1 MSRRKENTGFVCENC
16 GREVLPVTD
25 GSYRNHCPFCL
36 YSKHIDIEPGDRVGR
51 CGGLMRPV
59 GLIYKSG
66 KGFQL
71 VHRCLKCG
79 EEKVNRVAELSVQ
92 PDDMEELLKLSN

>member
-1 MSRRKENTGFVCENC
+1 MSRRKENTGFICENC

-36 YSKHIDIEPGDRVGR
+36 YSKHVDVVLGDREER
-51 CGGLMRPV
+51 CGGLMKPV

-79 EEKVNRVAELSVQ
+79 EEKVNRVAESSIQ
-92 PDDMEELLKLSN
+92 PDEIVELLRLSN

>member
-1 MSRRKENTGFVCENC
+1 
-16 GREVLPVTD
+16 
-25 GSYRNHCPFCL
+25 
-36 YSKHIDIEPGDRVGR
+36 
-51 CGGLMRPV
+51 MRPV

-79 EEKVNRVAELSVQ
+79 EEKVNRVAEFSIQ
-92 PDDMEELLKLSN
+92 PDDIEELLKLSN

>member
-36 YSKHIDIEPGDRVGR
+36 YSKHIDIMPGDRVGR
-51 CGGLMRPV
+51 CDGLMRPV

-79 EEKVNRVAELSVQ
+79 EEKVNRVAEFSIQ
-92 PDDMEELLKLSN
+92 PDDIEELLKLSN

>member
-1 MSRRKENTGFVCENC
+1 MSRRKENTGFICENC

-36 YSKHIDIEPGDRVGR
+36 YSKHIDIEPGDRAGR

-79 EEKVNRVAELSVQ
+79 EEKVNRVAEFSIQ
-92 PDDMEELLKLSN
+92 PDDIEELLKLSN